1 MLTLIEN
8 ITVTGHGVR
17 IGDAVLIGGD
27 HHEVV
32 DLRTLPG
39 FRKMLIF
46 ADDSAFLLPTDSLI
60 TVTRTRRASGWRG
73 RGRKGGRYPAGT

>member
-8 ITVTGHGVR
+8 RTVTGSTVR
-17 IGDAVLIGGD
+17 IGDAVPIGGD

-39 FRKMLIF
+39 MRKMLVF
-46 ADDSAFLLPTDSLI
+46 ADGSYYVLPSGAPI
-60 TVTRTRRASGWRG
+60 TVTRARVAGARARRVR
-73 RGRKGGRYPAGT
+73 